1 MTHVKHILMMPLH
14 LYPNEII
21 RNPLNQIEQ
30 QCTLAFPFIP
40 LKKAIIHS

>member
-1 MTHVKHILMMPLH
+1 MTHVKHILMMQFH

-21 RNPLNQIEQ
+21 RNPLDQIEQ
-30 QCTLAFPFIP
+30 CILAFPLIP